1 MNQRIIN
8 FSKIVEAI
16 LFVSGESVSFEAL
29 SKGIGISLVEL
40 NEVINYLIDIYNEDN
55 RGIYVKVFNNNV
67 QFSTNAEYAEH
78 ISKVLGNI
86 KTQSLSS
93 KAMETL
99 AIIAYK
105 QPITKNEIDQIR
117 GVNSEYSLSSLL
129 DKELITISGKKD
141 VIGNPNLYITTDKF
155 LSHFGISGLNELPA
169 ILPIDEMIDN
179 DTGDQY
185 EKFEDWWF
193 YKI

>member
-67 QFSTNAEYAEH
+67 QFSTNSEYAEY

-99 AIIAYK
+99 LIILK
-105 QPITKNEIDQIR
+105 
-117 GVNSEYSLSSLL
+117 SLMFFSIFKYGRDSPP
-129 DKELITISGKKD
+129 LIFIK
-141 VIGNPNLYITTDKF
+141 
-155 LSHFGISGLNELPA
+155 
-169 ILPIDEMIDN
+169 
-179 DTGDQY
+179 
-185 EKFEDWWF
+185 
-193 YKI
+193 